1 MHMTQLRRTT
11 VTAEEATL
19 RTLQA
24 EAERRRV
31 SLASLLREA
40 VEEKARDLRRRR
52 RPQVG
57 VARSSDGRSAADVT
71 AEPIADE
78 SR

>member
-1 MHMTQLRRTT
+1 MTQLRRTT
-11 VTAEEATL
+11 VTAEDATL

-40 VEEKARDLRRRR
+40 IEDKARDLRRRR

-57 VARSSDGRSAADVT
+57 VARSTDGRTAADVT

-78 SR
+78 PR